1 MRSRIRTGLFFPMDI
16 PSAPISSAVWRY
28 TQLIWN
34 DLCQLVQGFLDIQ
47 DWRRPTQHWKRV
59 KDNSI
64 SSKTTIQKGQKR

>member
-47 DWRRPTQHWKRV
+47 DWRRPTQHWKRHLHERPR
-59 KDNSI
+59 
-64 SSKTTIQKGQKR
+64 KRRLQYDTSP